1 MPSARTARTRAAVLA
16 AAALLLPLLGAAGP
30 AAAAA
35 GESEVSGVV
44 TSLVSGE
51 PLGGVVIELVTL
63 DADMEI
69 VSYASVGVTATDP
82 SAPGGVGSY
91 TVRVPTDPPPHTYLR
106 AGTDTALSYDA
117 AGHTVPDPG
126 TTVDAVGSRWD
137 IALVDTGRFQ
147 PVDPVRLYDSRTDD
161 DRRPVGARETVVVD
175 PDLSWLPEIPV
186 AVVLNVTTT
195 RTACAGTYLAEAAHI
210 GPSGTDAS
218 IVNARA
224 GADVANLVTMK
235 PLIDADGVASLALY
249 NHTCPTHVV
258 VDLQGY
264 YAPHAPE
271 LAGFVPVRPERV
283 ADTRVA
289 GGALGPHESLVV
301 PVADI
306 ATTAPADA
314 VAVAV
319 NLTATGSTAPTSYL
333 SAFAADD
340 PEGSATSAL
349 NAVRGADV
357 ANLAIVPLSADGE
370 IEVYNDAGRTH
381 VVVDVLGWYSAEN
394 GFSYMP
400 LDHRRTAS
408 VYAPP
413 LGPGMTRNDHVVTR
427 GVALSGIAEAVVLNV
442 TSTGATSPTSY
453 VTVFDGSGN
462 PRPATSNLN
471 PRRGVDLANSTMVR
485 VLMGWSV
492 YNNAGS
498 VRLLE
503 DVQGYFTWT
512 ADDWA

>member
-1 MPSARTARTRAAVLA
+1 MPSARTARTRATVLA
-16 AAALLLPLLGAAGP
+16 AAALLLPLFVATGP

-35 GESEVSGVV
+35 AEREVSGVV

-51 PLGGVVIELVTL
+51 PLGGTVVELVTL

-69 VSYASVGVTATDP
+69 VSFASVGVTATDP

-91 TVRVPTDPPPHTYLR
+91 TVRIPTDPPPRTYLR
-106 AGTDTALSYDA
+106 VETDTALSYDD
-117 AGHTVPDPG
+117 AGHSLPGPG
-126 TTVDAVGSRWD
+126 TSVDHLGARWD
-137 IALVDTGRFQ
+137 LALVDTGRFQ
-147 PVDPVRLYDSRTDD
+147 PVDPVRLYDSRADD

-210 GPSGTDAS
+210 GPAGTDAS
-218 IVNARA
+218 IINARA

-235 PLIDADGVASLALY
+235 PLFDADGVASLALY

-271 LAGFVPVRPERV
+271 LAGFLPARPERV

-301 PVADI
+301 PVTDI
-306 ATTAPADA
+306 ATTAPSDA

-340 PEGSATSAL
+340 PAGSATSAL

-357 ANLAIVPLSADGE
+357 ANLAIVPLSVDGE

-413 LGPGMTRNDHVVTR
+413 VGPGMTRNDHAVTR
-427 GVALSGIAEAVVLNV
+427 GVAMIGHAEAVVLNV
-442 TSTGATSPTSY
+442 TSTAATSPKSY
-453 VTVFDGSGN
+453 VTVFDGSGY
-462 PRPATSNLN
+462 PRPHTSNLN
-471 PRRGVDLANSTMVR
+471 PRRGIDLANSTVVR
-485 VLMGWSV
+485 VLGGWSV

-503 DVQGYFTWT
+503 DVQGYFVWT